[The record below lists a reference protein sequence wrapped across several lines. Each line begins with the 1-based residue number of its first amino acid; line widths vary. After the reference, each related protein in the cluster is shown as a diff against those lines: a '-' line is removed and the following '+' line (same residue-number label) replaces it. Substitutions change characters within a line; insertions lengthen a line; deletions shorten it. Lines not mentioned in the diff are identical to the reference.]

1 MLCSGQR
8 ASLDDVMSV
17 LSVAFQDSGTKELL
31 LNRDNGWQIP
41 ESWNATLRTDMMSS
55 TEARRP
61 EQSVD
66 GEAQAM
72 EMDS

>member
-1 MLCSGQR
+1 MVEPYNYAYGNT
-8 ASLDDVMSV
+8 V
-17 LSVAFQDSGTKELL
+17 

-41 ESWNATLRTDMMSS
+41 ESWNATLRTDMTSS
-55 TEARRP
+55 KEAHRP